1 MTEQT
6 EAPEPKYDIAVSFL
20 SRDEASTSWSDGT
33 RALLHLAYPAL
44 ASQRMSGLFP
54 KRVA

>member
-6 EAPEPKYDIAVSFL
+6 EAPEPKYDIVISFL
-20 SRDEASTSWSDGT
+20 SRDEASMSWSDGT

-44 ASQRMSGLFP
+44 ASHRMSGIFP
-54 KRVA
+54 KRAA